1 MAYEIW
7 DWIKEKL
14 SSFKRWLAQLLH
26 RAWLR
31 FIGFLSNLPAS
42 VWKRVSLGLPIVF
55 ILYIS
60 IGMTLT
66 HRIDDTYTVD
76 IKHEDTSSATV
87 TLVANLIEREVVTY
101 RWTPND
107 PFFMPAWWLDN
118 TPAYQSG
125 IISALSRFTLEL
137 RDQLGRSRGSS
148 TLDTDLSAAASNLAI
163 EGERWVMD
171 FNTSFLPTTPSETY
185 YRDAI
190 KQLRSY
196 NSRLVDQQ
204 AVYEQ
209 RPDNLLATLERMAQ
223 DLGAASATIDNY
235 IDENSGGVLPDT
247 GVDNLFYQVKGK
259 AYAYRLVLLGLE
271 KDFARVIQDRDL
283 TTIYSELLRS
293 MDAVTRLD
301 PLIVTN
307 GQKDG
312 ILANHLA
319 SQGFNLLRA
328 RTQLKEITN
337 ILLK

>member
-1 MAYEIW
+1 MAREIW

-14 SSFKRWLAQLLH
+14 SSLKSWLSQIIKRL
-26 RAWLR
+26 WLR
-31 FIGFLSNLPAS
+31 LIGFLSDLPAS
-42 VWKRVSLGLPIVF
+42 VWKRVAVAVPLVF
-55 ILYIS
+55 ALYII
-60 IGMTLT
+60 IGMAFV
-66 HRIDDTYTVD
+66 HRIDDALIID
-76 IKHEDTSSATV
+76 IKAAPGTSVTV
-87 TLVANLIEREVVTY
+87 ETVASLVEREVVTN

-125 IISALSRFTLEL
+125 ILSALSRFSIEL

-148 TLDTDLSAAASNLAI
+148 TVDTDLASAASNLAI

-185 YRDAI
+185 YKDAI
-190 KQLRSY
+190 LQLRAY
-196 NSRLVDQQ
+196 NTRLLGQQ

-209 RPDNLLATLERMAQ
+209 RSDNFLATLDRIAQ
-223 DLGAASATIDNY
+223 DLGSASGTLDNY
-235 IDENSGGVLPDT
+235 IEENSGGFLPDT
-247 GVDNLFYQVKGK
+247 GADDLFYQVKGK
-259 AYAYRLVLLGLE
+259 AYAYTLILHALE
-271 KDFARVIQDRDL
+271 KDFSRVIADRD
-283 TTIYSELLRS
+283 IASVYQELLKS
-293 MDAVTRLD
+293 MSAVIALD
-301 PLIVTN
+301 PLVVTN

>member
-1 MAYEIW
+1 MAHEIW

-14 SSFKRWLAQLLH
+14 GGF
-26 RAWLR
+26 RAWVSHLIKSGWLR
-31 FIGFLSNLPAS
+31 LIGFLSNLPAS
-42 VWKRVSLGLPIVF
+42 VWKRVAIALPLIF
-55 ILYIS
+55 ALYII
-60 IGMTLT
+60 IGMALV
-66 HRIDDTYTVD
+66 HRIDDALIVNPKVTPGA
-76 IKHEDTSSATV
+76 SATV
-87 TLVANLIEREVVTY
+87 KMVADLVEREVITH

-125 IISALSRFTLEL
+125 ILSALSRFSFEL
-137 RDQLGRSRGSS
+137 RDQLGRNRGSS
-148 TLDTDLSAAASNLAI
+148 TVDSDLASAASNLAI

-185 YRDAI
+185 YKDAI
-190 KQLRSY
+190 KQLRAY
-196 NSRLVDQQ
+196 NTRLLNQQ

-209 RPDNLLATLERMAQ
+209 RSDNFQMTLDRIAQ
-223 DLGAASATIDNY
+223 DLGAASATLDNY
-235 IDENSGGVLPDT
+235 IDANSGGFLPDT
-247 GVDNLFYQVKGK
+247 GADNLFYQIKGK
-259 AYAYRLVLLGLE
+259 AYAYTLVLQALE
-271 KDFARVIQDRDL
+271 KDFSRVIADRDI
-283 TTIYSELLRS
+283 TTIYQELLKS
-293 MDAVTRLD
+293 MEAIIALD

>member
-1 MAYEIW
+1 MAREIW

-14 SSFKRWLAQLLH
+14 RAVKGWLAQLIK

-31 FIGFLSNLPAS
+31 LICFLSDLPAS
-42 VWKRVSLGLPIVF
+42 VWKRIAIALPIVLA
-55 ILYIS
+55 LYIL
-60 IGMTLT
+60 IGMALVN
-66 HRIDDTYTVD
+66 RIDDTLTID
-76 IKHEDTSSATV
+76 IKQVSGTSATV
-87 TLVANLIEREVVTY
+87 EIVAGLIEREVITH

-125 IISALSRFTLEL
+125 ILSAVSRFTIEL

-148 TLDTDLSAAASNLAI
+148 TVDSDLASAASNLAI

-185 YRDAI
+185 YKDAI
-190 KQLRSY
+190 KQLRAY
-196 NSRLVDQQ
+196 NARLVDQQ

-209 RPDNLLATLERMAQ
+209 RSDNFLATLDRIAQ
-223 DLGAASATIDNY
+223 DLGSASATLDNY
-235 IDENSGGVLPDT
+235 IDAESGGFLPDT
-247 GVDNLFYQVKGK
+247 GADDLFYQIKGK
-259 AYAYRLVLLGLE
+259 AYAYTLILHALE
-271 KDFARVIQDRDL
+271 KDFSRVIVERDIAS
-283 TTIYSELLRS
+283 IYQQLLKS
-293 MDAVTRLD
+293 MNAVIALD
-301 PLIVTN
+301 PLVVTN

-319 SQGFNLLRA
+319 AQGFNLLRA